1 MAKRTSS
8 TTLRLGV
15 LRRAYK
21 LPNKQLLPFIKND
34 ALFFNV
40 QKVIDKALLAAKKSE
55 ENLHSNTIDPFSAVF
70 DASCQGVS
78 LKDWIKLEKSR
89 QIQKT
94 LQNAIGDFHQDT
106 IGSIPTWE
114 NLPTGSIVD
123 VRNKDKKII
132 AEIKNK
138 YNTTKFSDRPAYYD
152 NLKHL
157 IEGDYV
163 GYTSY
168 YVEVIPDKRKVY
180 DEPFIPSDHIL
191 KGKKPENEKIRL
203 VDGKTFYYLAT
214 GQKDSLQKLYEV
226 VPYVAATILGFRVEK
241 ITDDELFS
249 QLFKQAY

>member
-1 MAKRTSS
+1 MPKRIKKSP
-8 TTLRLGV
+8 LLLGV

-21 LPNKQLLPFIKND
+21 LPDKQLLPFITNE

-55 ENLHSNTIDPFSAVF
+55 ENLHSNVLDPFSAVF
-70 DASCQGVS
+70 DASCQGIS

-106 IGSIPTWE
+106 IGSISTWE
-114 NLPTGSIVD
+114 NLPTGGIVD
-123 VRNKDKKII
+123 VRNKNRKII

-152 NLKHL
+152 SLKHL
-157 IEGDYV
+157 IEGDYA

-168 YVEVIPDKRKVY
+168 YVEVIPDGRKVY
-180 DEPFIPSDHIL
+180 NEPFTPSDHIQ
-191 KGKKPENEKIRL
+191 KGKKPANEKIRL
-203 VDGKTFYYLAT
+203 VDGKTFYQIAT
-214 GQKDSLQKLYEV
+214 GQKDALQKLYEI
-226 VPYVAATILGFRVEK
+226 VPYVASTILGFRVEK
-241 ITDDELFS
+241 ITEDKLFS
-249 QLFKQAY
+249 ELFKQAY